1 MKGSKR
7 ISNLIT
13 SKDQLL
19 TGRINIIE
27 ANVSAGKTHFAL
39 NTLPAW
45 TGSPERILYLI
56 DTNNGEYRMLENLLT
71 V

>member
-1 MKGSKR
+1 MKGTKR
-7 ISNLIT
+7 ISELIT
-13 SKDQLL
+13 NPNFLL

-45 TGSPERILYLI
+45 AGSPERILYLI
-56 DTNNGEYRMLENLLT
+56 DTNNGEYRMLENL
-71 V
+71 